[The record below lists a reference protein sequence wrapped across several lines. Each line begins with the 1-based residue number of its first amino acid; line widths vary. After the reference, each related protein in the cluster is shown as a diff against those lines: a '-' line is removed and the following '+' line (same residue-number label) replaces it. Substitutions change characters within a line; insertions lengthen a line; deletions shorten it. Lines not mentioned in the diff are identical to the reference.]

1 MTQCASRRCGGG
13 CCSDFS
19 SRAEQK
25 PSLLQID
32 VVENICQQA
41 IRNMTKRA
49 IQRDAGLLSDDDYNE
64 AFSTLVNWIALTF
77 SGENRHYH
85 TDPEWHQ
92 GEGLKGLLKER
103 LVMPQADREELFYT
117 AATYFAQD
125 ADRLATS
132 LVATGGFKSPDAEG
146 AILALA
152 NGWAQLLTGA
162 PTEG

>member
-92 GEGLKGLLKER
+92 GEGLKGLLKEIIC
-103 LVMPQADREELFYT
+103 Q
-117 AATYFAQD
+117 
-125 ADRLATS
+125 
-132 LVATGGFKSPDAEG
+132 KKC
-146 AILALA
+146 
-152 NGWAQLLTGA
+152 
-162 PTEG
+162 